1 MRPDVWAATP
11 FPLSAQLGRTLL
23 LGTRK
28 AGDAI
33 DERIRRVTASLAQAA
48 PGEGGTT
55 RHAGYAISQR
65 IRKRIEEPFGWS
77 KTVGLAAKAMLRGL
91 ERAGG
96 QFIFNLAAHNLV
108 RLPKLLAA

>member
-1 MRPDVWAATP
+1 MAA
-11 FPLSAQLGRTLL
+11 
-23 LGTRK
+23 K
-28 AGDAI
+28 AKGSAI
-33 DERIRRVTASLAQAA
+33 DR
-48 PGEGGTT
+48 GTT
-55 RHAGYAISQR
+55 QHAGYAISQR

-77 KTVGLAAKAMLRGL
+77 KTVVLAAKAMLSGL